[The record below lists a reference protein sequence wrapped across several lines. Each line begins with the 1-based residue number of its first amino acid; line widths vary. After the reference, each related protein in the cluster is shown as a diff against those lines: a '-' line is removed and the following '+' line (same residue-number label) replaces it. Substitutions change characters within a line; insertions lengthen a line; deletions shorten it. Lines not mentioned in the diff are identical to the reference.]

1 MLHELLLFGLQVRI
15 QLLERLL
22 RLGSPLRQ
30 LLHRLLAVPQVLL
43 QLLDLGLG
51 CKDLPVF
58 ILDVK
63 HGLG

>member
-1 MLHELLLFGLQVRI
+1 MLHELLLFDLQVRI

-43 QLLDLGLG
+43 QLLNLGLG
-51 CKDLPVF
+51 RKDLPVF